1 MANRQETHS
10 YETPAEEFAQA
21 LAKARRMQHDW
32 LTYGVDFVNLY
43 VEDADSNWWE
53 TWGNDE
59 ILGNKSLDAIKEFL
73 ISYDDVAVRI
83 RQHLG
88 QRSLFDVAI
97 NLEECWRIADV
108 NDRLLIVRN
117 LLAGDNTNIDLNN
130 QELLDLA
137 DSLLA
142 KMSEIIS

>member
-10 YETPAEEFAQA
+10 YETPAQEFAQA

-43 VEDADSNWWE
+43 VEDADSDWWE
-53 TWGNDE
+53 TWGHDE
-59 ILGNKSLDAIKEFL
+59 ILGNKYLDAIKEFL
-73 ISYDDVAVRI
+73 VSNDDVAVKI

-88 QRSLFDVAI
+88 QRSLFDFAV
-97 NLEECWRIADV
+97 NLEECWRITDV
-108 NDRLLIVRN
+108 NDRLAIIRN
-117 LLAGDNTNIDLNN
+117 LLAGDNIHVDLNN

-137 DSLLA
+137 DSLLV
-142 KMSEIIS
+142 KMSEMIS